1 MKRLHW
7 KEIRPALPALL
18 IVSLSAVLGGCVAA
32 AAGGAVAGVS
42 TAYDRRTTGTVV
54 EDQAI
59 ELKAWQALRQDEEV
73 NSQAH
78 LNVTSFNN
86 RVLISGEAPSEA
98 LRARAAEIVRGVDKV
113 EHVYNEVT
121 IAAPSSM
128 MTRSSDTV
136 LTSKVKAKL
145 LADAN
150 IDGVHVKVVT
160 ENGVVYLMGLVP
172 REQGELAAKVASE
185 TGGVQ
190 KVVKLFQ
197 YTD

>member
-1 MKRLHW
+1 MKRMHFPV
-7 KEIRPALPALL
+7 RPAAL
-18 IVSLSAVLGGCVAA
+18 AVLAVIPCVTTLGGCVAA
-32 AAGGAVAGVS
+32 AAGAAVGGVA

-59 ELKAWQALRQDEEV
+59 ELKAWQALRADEEL
-73 NSQAH
+73 NEQAH
-78 LNVTSFNN
+78 LNVTSFNT
-86 RVLISGEAPSEA
+86 RVLLTGEAPTEE
-98 LRARAAEIVRGVDKV
+98 LRARAADIVRGVDKV
-113 EHVYNEVT
+113 SHVYNEVT
-121 IAAPSSM
+121 VAAPSSLM
-128 MTRSSDTV
+128 SRSSDTV

-160 ENGVVYLMGLVP
+160 ENGVVYLMGLVT
-172 REQGELAAKVASE
+172 RADGELAARVASE